1 MFCCRHIYST
11 KRQILSYFYSKEPV
25 VSKTYE
31 QVGSFYLAKIES
43 VSLDETIVLYKIS
56 KTPDD
61 DFTVTYRKIEEPW
74 LWIGAKTPFGDMDLT
89 ERMRQFFVPGN
100 HITLELLELLYPS
113 FYDWV
118 YLDPVT
124 FKEVEFPV
132 EGITINAARVETSS

>member
-1 MFCCRHIYST
+1 MFCCRGIHSA
-11 KRQILSYFYSKEPV
+11 KRQVLSYFYSKEPV
-25 VSKTYE
+25 VNKTYE
-31 QVGSFYLAKIES
+31 QVGSFYLSKIES

-61 DFTVTYRKIEEPW
+61 DFTITHKKIEEPW

-100 HITLELLELLYPS
+100 HITIELLELLYPS
-113 FYDWV
+113 FYEWV

-124 FKEVEFPV
+124 FKEVEFPI